1 MCIRNYLRGLLTTAF
16 LVTAFFITQVQAAP
30 KPWFVDESLLPF
42 EPLAGASTQ
51 WGVHAGAA
59 YLIEV
64 PDDWNGDLVLYA
76 HGFRGNVPEL
86 TVGPPRIRAHL
97 IANGYAWAS
106 SSYSANGYIPATGAQ
121 DTHRLAKQFGS
132 LVGQPSRV
140 YLTGDSMGGHVIGF
154 ALEQWPND
162 FAGATPRCGV
172 MGDSELFDYFQD
184 VYLAGE
190 TLIGNTPAVPTP
202 LDYQPDGADALR
214 AALGPAF
221 PFVLN
226 DAGEKF
232 KAVIKN
238 LTGGERPVY
247 DAGFVNAQGGDF
259 VIGQAGTGGGRDNIG
274 TIYRFED
281 GGLLTGEEE
290 AFNELI
296 ARVAGDPQYRHKDGM
311 GNFPGAGGGLNSPQI
326 NGTFQVPVVSLH
338 TLGELFVPFH
348 MEQIYARRAE
358 ANGNG
363 HLLVQRAIRDVFH
376 CSFTPEEMS
385 EAFDDLVGWV
395 ETGARPGGD
404 DVLNPA
410 AVADPSFGCDYTR
423 DNASTN
429 GYRPFVG
436 VPACP
441 AP

>member
-1 MCIRNYLRGLLTTAF
+1 MFQRLHLCSA
-16 LVTAFFITQVQAAP
+16 LVAALVIFACASLQAAP
-30 KPWFVDESLLPF
+30 KPWFIDEDKLPF
-42 EPLAGASTQ
+42 EPLAGASAQ

-64 PDDWNGDLVLYA
+64 PDKWNGDLVLYA
-76 HGFRGNVPEL
+76 HGFAGFDPEL
-86 TVGPPRIRAHL
+86 TVGAPRIRAHL

-106 SSYSANGYIPATGAQ
+106 SSYRANGYVPATGAQ
-121 DTHRLAKQFGS
+121 DTHRLAERFGS
-132 LVGQPSRV
+132 LVGQPNRI

-190 TLIGNTPAVPTP
+190 TLIGNTPAVPMA
-202 LDYQPDGADALR
+202 LDYQPVGANELR

-226 DAGEKF
+226 EAGDKF
-232 KAVIKN
+232 KAAMKN

-247 DAGFVNAQGGDF
+247 DAGFVNGQGGSF
-259 VIGQAGTGGGRDNIG
+259 AIGQAGTGGGRDNIG
-274 TIYRFED
+274 TVYRFED
-281 GGLLTGEEE
+281 GGDLTAEEE
-290 AFNELI
+290 AFNALI
-296 ARVAGDPQYRHKDGM
+296 VRVAGDPQYRRQDGM
-311 GNFPGAGGGLNSPQI
+311 GMQPGAQGGTNSPPI
-326 NGTFQVPVVSLH
+326 NGTFTVPVVSLH

-348 MEQIYARRAE
+348 MQQIYARRAE
-358 ANGNG
+358 ANGNR

-376 CSFTPEEMS
+376 CSFTPGEMT
-385 EAFDDLVGWV
+385 EAFDDLVNWV
-395 ETGARPGGD
+395 ENGVRPGGD

-410 AVADPSFGCDYTR
+410 TVADPSFGCAYTR
-423 DNASTN
+423 DNPITN

-436 VPACP
+436 VPSCP
-441 AP
+441 

>member
-1 MCIRNYLRGLLTTAF
+1 M
-16 LVTAFFITQVQAAP
+16 
-30 KPWFVDESLLPF
+30 
-42 EPLAGASTQ
+42 

-76 HGFRGNVPEL
+76 HGFRGNDPEL
-86 TVGPPRIRAHL
+86 VVEPPRIRAHL

-106 SSYSANGYIPATGAQ
+106 SSYSANGYVPATGAH
-121 DTHRLAKQFGS
+121 DTHRLAKRFAS
-132 LVGQPSRV
+132 LIGQPNKV

-162 FAGATPRCGV
+162 FSGATPRCGV
-172 MGDSELFDYFQD
+172 MGDSDLFDYFQD

-190 TLIGNTPAVPTP
+190 TLIGNTPAIPS
-202 LDYQPDGADALR
+202 LDYQPDGANALR

-221 PFVLN
+221 PYVLN

-232 KAVIKN
+232 KAIVKN
-238 LTGGERPVY
+238 LTGGERPVFE
-247 DAGFVNAQGGDF
+247 AGFINSLGGS
-259 VIGQAGTGGGRDNIG
+259 VAIGLAGTGDGRDNVG

-281 GGLLTGEEE
+281 GGPLTGEEE
-290 AFNELI
+290 AFNALI
-296 ARVAGDPQYRHKDGM
+296 TRVVGEPKYRQKDGM
-311 GNFPGAGGGLNSPQI
+311 GKVPGSRGGFNSPRI

-348 MEQIYARRAE
+348 MQQVYARRAE
-358 ANGNG
+358 ENGNRD
-363 HLLVQRAIRDVFH
+363 LLVQRAIRDVFH
-376 CSFTPEEMS
+376 CSFSPDEMT
-385 EAFDDLVGWV
+385 EAFDDMVDWV
-395 ETGARPGGD
+395 ETGTKPGGD
-404 DVLNPA
+404 DVLDAA
-410 AVADPSFGCDYTR
+410 AVADPSFGCGYTR
-423 DNASTN
+423 DNGA

-441 AP
+441 AQ